1 VHRRQVIFRE
11 VVFAHLA
18 FLDKGLSFHDKPGSF
33 ASRAAWR
40 DDQAQ
45 VTAER
50 LAEAGRRVEHLMSDG
65 QQRVGMLSAIP
76 QILEEMGIDP
86 AAVLATAGLKAAALA
101 EEENSITMIEKGNL
115 YLACVEAT
123 GCRHFGLLV
132 DQRAEVAR
140 LGLVGRLMR
149 NAPTFGAAIRDLVT
163 HHHRYIRGSI
173 VYLLMQGDMAFW
185 GYALYQPGTI
195 AIDHM
200 CDGSMASGFNF
211 VRELSGAPPDQ
222 ILMGHAA
229 PPNIAPY
236 RGYYG
241 ITPHYDA
248 EQYALVFHASR
259 LAAPIPGANPDL
271 RRILE
276 QSIARYWATTEP
288 SVVDRVARLLRARL
302 MSGDATLEE
311 IAEQLA
317 MHPRTLNRRL
327 SDEGSSFR
335 QIFNQTRFEFSRQ
348 MIVGT
353 RVAITEIGLA
363 MGYADASAF
372 TRAFRR
378 SSGMTP
384 SEWRMKFQQI

>member
-1 VHRRQVIFRE
+1 M
-11 VVFAHLA
+11 
-18 FLDKGLSFHDKPGSF
+18 
-33 ASRAAWR
+33 RAAWV
-40 DDQAQ
+40 DDLAQ

-50 LAEAGRRVEHLMSDG
+50 LAEAGRHAEQLMSDG

-86 AAVLATAGLKAAALA
+86 AAVLVRAGLRPEILL

-132 DQRAEVAR
+132 GQRAVVAR
-140 LGLVGRLMR
+140 LGLVGRLMQ
-149 NAPTFGAAIRDLVT
+149 NAPTFGTAVRDLVT

-173 VYLLMQGDMAFW
+173 VYLLVQGDTAFW
-185 GYALYQPGTI
+185 GYAVYQPDTP
-195 AIDHM
+195 AINYM

-211 VRELSGAPPDQ
+211 VRELSGVPPDQ

-229 PPNIAPY
+229 PSDIGPY
-236 RGYYG
+236 RAYYG
-241 ITPHYDA
+241 ITPRYDA

-259 LAAPIPGANPDL
+259 LAAPVPGADADL
-271 RRILE
+271 RRVLE

-378 SSGMTP
+378 SSGMAPT
-384 SEWRMKFQQI
+384 EWRLKFQRI

>member
-1 VHRRQVIFRE
+1 
-11 VVFAHLA
+11 
-18 FLDKGLSFHDKPGSF
+18 
-33 ASRAAWR
+33 
-40 DDQAQ
+40 
-45 VTAER
+45 
-50 LAEAGRRVEHLMSDG
+50 VEQLMNAG
-65 QQRVGMLSAIP
+65 QQRVGMLAAIP
-76 QILEEMGIDP
+76 QILEEMGVDP
-86 AAVLATAGLKAAALA
+86 TAVLARASLSAGSLLD
-101 EEENSITMIEKGNL
+101 EENSITMIEKGNL
-115 YLACVEAT
+115 YHACVEAT

-132 DQRAEVAR
+132 GQRATIAR

-149 NAPTFGAAIRDLVT
+149 NAPTFGAAVRDLVT

-173 VYLLMQGDMAFW
+173 VYLLVQGDMACW
-185 GYALYQPGTI
+185 GYAVYQPGTP

-222 ILMGHAA
+222 ILISHAA
-229 PPNIAPY
+229 PSDIGPY
-236 RGYYG
+236 RHYYG
-241 ITPHYDA
+241 ITPQYDA

-259 LAAPIPGANPDL
+259 LAAPVPGADPDL

-276 QSIARYWATTEP
+276 QSIARYWATNEP

-302 MSGDATLEE
+302 MSGDATLED
-311 IAEQLA
+311 IAEQLS

-384 SEWRMKFQQI
+384 TEWRMKFQHI